1 MIRFPWR
8 HSSFAAALFL
18 IPTLG
23 WAATEVNVIGLF
35 NNKAVVSINGSKP
48 RVLTVG
54 DKITEGVR
62 LLSANSASAQME
74 IDGKRRTLALEQSIS
89 AAPPNLAG
97 NQSATMTAD
106 SQGHFIT
113 TGTINGVSTQFL
125 VDTGASYV
133 SLNSAEATRLGIA
146 YLNGERGLAS
156 TANGTVTVYLVTAD
170 TVKVG
175 DISLHQVEI
184 AVHEGNGLPI
194 ALLGMSFLKRLEM
207 KREGTTL
214 ALLRRY

>member
-23 WAATEVNVIGLF
+23 WTATDVNVIGLF

-54 DKITEGVR
+54 DKITEGVK
-62 LLSANSASAQME
+62 LLSANSGSAQME

-89 AAPPNLAG
+89 AAPSTFAG
-97 NQSATMTAD
+97 NQTATMTAD

-133 SLNSAEATRLGIA
+133 SLSSTEAKRLGIA

-207 KREGTTL
+207 KREGTSL
-214 ALLRRY
+214 ELLRRY

>member
-1 MIRFPWR
+1 MTRFPWR
-8 HSSFAAALFL
+8 HSSLVLALFL
-18 IPTLG
+18 IPSAL
-23 WAATEVNVIGLF
+23 AQATEVNVIGLF
-35 NNKAVVSINGSKP
+35 NGKAVVSINGSKP
-48 RVLTVG
+48 RMLSVG
-54 DKITEGVR
+54 DKTTEGVK
-62 LLSANSASAQME
+62 LLSASSDSAQME

-97 NQSATMTAD
+97 NQRATMTAD

-113 TGTINGVSTQFL
+113 TGSINGASTRFL

-133 SLNSAEATRLGIA
+133 SLSSAEAKRLGIA
-146 YLNGERGLAS
+146 YLNGERGLSS
-156 TANGTVTVYLVTAD
+156 TANGTVAVYLVTAD

-184 AVHEGNGLPI
+184 AVHEGDGLPV